1 MLDSN
6 LLRVWMPCGVH
17 VILYTQRCNIR
28 SVKAD
33 LIIRLTPAS
42 AVVSDLSFRHFSRK
56 QKCHIVNCYTSF

>member
-42 AVVSDLSFRHFSRK
+42 ALIFLLDTLAGGRNVT
-56 QKCHIVNCYTSF
+56 Q